1 MNVVS
6 KATLPPGFCF
16 ICAQSWD
23 VTGDPTRFVHTDFIF
38 EPGGYTNHN
47 GVKYIC
53 EHCVREAAK
62 LLAIEDEFV
71 SSASVEELRVAAAE
85 AAYVASQV
93 AQDLKAAAVGLNGIA
108 KGLKM
113 NV

>member
-1 MNVVS
+1 MHVVP

-16 ICAQSWD
+16 ICAQSWE

-47 GVKYIC
+47 GIKYLC

-62 LLAIEDEFV
+62 LLGIEDEYIP
-71 SSASVEELRVAAAE
+71 ADTAENLRVAAQE
-85 AAYVASQV
+85 AQYVVGMV
-93 AQDLKAAAVGLNGIA
+93 AQDLKAAMTALNGVT
-108 KGLKM
+108 KELKK